1 MQEDLI
7 SHTYTL
13 SATQPGGSFANDW
26 DTSMSEIG
34 LASRDCLMLLLR
46 CVLFVLPCSICGKN
60 QVSWNLKRTWVTCLY
75 SCVQKMQSLTFFS
88 TVFSAN
94 LKPITI
100 TSPPWEPAASGT
112 NHHHRVPQTK
122 GHWSSLEKD
131 AWRFGT
137 DSATAKIKQQTNKQV
152 RRVWLSRQDS
162 RFEAR
167 VSAKLII
174 LFGNMTSEVLSEF
187 LSTKSD
193 TFLLL
198 VQPLTSVTEW
208 LLR

>member
-13 SATQPGGSFANDW
+13 SATQPAGSFANDW

-60 QVSWNLKRTWVTCLY
+60 QVSWNLKCTWSCCLY
-75 SCVQKMQSLTFFS
+75 SCVQKMQSLTLFS

-122 GHWSSLEKD
+122 GHWS
-131 AWRFGT
+131 R
-137 DSATAKIKQQTNKQV
+137 TNKQV

-167 VSAKLII
+167 VSAKLA
-174 LFGNMTSEVLSEF
+174 SEASNKF

-193 TFLLL
+193 TVLQL